1 MTEIFLSGLLLGIAA
16 GLSAGL
22 FGIGGGVLVVPFLT
36 WLFAAQGFQTQHILL
51 MAIATS
57 LGTAIF
63 TSTASVISHH
73 RLNNIIWPRALRLS
87 PSMLLGAFAGAVT
100 AKYIVGDLLRV
111 LFIVYLVYTGLKM
124 AFPQSSPSAGSSA
137 SSIKYPRLDYPV
149 GFFIGTLS
157 ALLGIGGGT
166 MTVPYLANRGLLMRN
181 AVATS
186 STCAVP
192 ITLSA
197 AASYILLGWNN
208 EHLPMG
214 SLGYIYLP
222 AFFGIIVTSMM
233 SAPIGAKLAT
243 RLPSLQLKRYFAI
256 VILLIAAKMASS

>member
-36 WLFAAQGFQTQHILL
+36 WLFEAQGFQTQHILL

-100 AKYIVGDLLRV
+100 AKYIVGDSLRI

-124 AFPQSSPSAGSSA
+124 AFPQGSPSAG
-137 SSIKYPRLDYPV
+137 SIKYPRLDYPV

-186 STCAVP
+186 STCAIP

-256 VILLIAAKMASS
+256 IILLIAVKMALS